1 MCVKIFGCSVSI
13 DGQWHIVGITR
24 PYYYSQPKSTS
35 WLMKHGINYIIEP
48 VQLVRKSYY
57 KIHTYLVHE
66 IDIYSNYQDRWLEAV
81 RELVLSAITDVQLS
95 LRKYQGVMFPFSQVF
110 AA

>member
-48 VQLVRKSYY
+48 VQLVWKSYY
-57 KIHTYLVHE
+57 KIHTYL
-66 IDIYSNYQDRWLEAV
+66 DIYSNFWDRWLEAI
-81 RELVLSAITDVQLS
+81 RELVLSATTDVQLS
-95 LRKYQGVMFPFSQVF
+95 LKKYQGVMFPFSQAFV
-110 AA
+110 A